1 MSSSDSELNSDSSD
15 DFSNEDRPVLAM
27 LSPSSSEDEFDA
39 IFPAH
44 SALNISSTSNDVDV
58 PLDARLESRDVRWQV
73 HGSLL
78 EDVIDKS
85 VNHSLHWSN
94 LPLDIQITK

>member
-1 MSSSDSELNSDSSD
+1 MNYESSD

-27 LSPSSSEDEFDA
+27 LSSSSSEHEFDA
-39 IFPAH
+39 IFSVL
-44 SALNISSTSNDVDV
+44 SALNISSSSDGVDV
-58 PLDARLESRDVRWQV
+58 PLDARLERRVVRWQV

-78 EDVIDKS
+78 EDVFNTS

-94 LPLDIQITK
+94 LPLPIQIAK